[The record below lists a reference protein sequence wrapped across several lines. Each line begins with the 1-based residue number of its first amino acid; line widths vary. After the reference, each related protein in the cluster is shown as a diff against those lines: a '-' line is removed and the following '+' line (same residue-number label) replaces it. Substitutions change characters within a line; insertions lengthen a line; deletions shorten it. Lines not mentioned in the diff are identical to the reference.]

1 MVLTTW
7 PLSNFAVCEPISTTT
22 MVLGGL
28 SAGTSALG
36 AIGQYQQ
43 GQQQATRANTV
54 AEYNR
59 LYQNQVNQQNYLN
72 QQAQVRAANQG
83 RVNAYVH
90 QLQIRDQN
98 FRRDKALYESDVQG
112 YYAEVADNQFAAQE
126 GYARAQRQ
134 LNEVFKQAAFEEQ
147 GSLIELLEST
157 GAAAS
162 GRTGRSAQRI
172 DNAVMAKWGRNN
184 AVKAASLSS
193 SKEGYQQA
201 VQDID
206 RQMRDAN
213 AAAFDEVAFAPKPD
227 MMPLKPQL
235 LADPTPPMAAPGTIP
250 VQGPSGLSLATGLL
264 GAGLDGYNTYQGLQ
278 APQAQLRI
286 R

>member
-1 MVLTTW
+1 M
-7 PLSNFAVCEPISTTT
+7 
-22 MVLGGL
+22 GGL
-28 SAGTSALG
+28 SAGTSALS
-36 AIGQYQQ
+36 AVNKYQQ
-43 GQQQATRANTV
+43 GQAQASRANTT

-72 QQAQVRAANQG
+72 QQAQVRQANQG
-83 RVNAYVH
+83 RINAYTH

-112 YYAEVADNQFAAQE
+112 YQAEVADNQFAAQE

-162 GRTGRSAQRI
+162 GRTGKSAQRI

-213 AAAFDEVAFAPKPD
+213 AAAFDEVAFAPQPD
-227 MMPLKPQL
+227 MMPLAPQL

-264 GAGLDGYNTYQGLQ
+264 GAGMDGFNTIQGLQ